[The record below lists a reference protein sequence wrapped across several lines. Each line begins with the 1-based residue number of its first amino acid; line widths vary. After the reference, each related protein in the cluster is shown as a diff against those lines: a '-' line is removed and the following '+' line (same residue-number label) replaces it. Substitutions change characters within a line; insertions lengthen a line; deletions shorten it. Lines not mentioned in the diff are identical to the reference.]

1 MGTGARQGH
10 VCVSL
15 CACVCAR
22 RPTRHVLFSPFLS
35 LSRSLASTVP
45 PRSFSLSLFLFLYFS
60 IFEISLSFFRHVT
73 VSKIDYYLFR

>member
-1 MGTGARQGH
+1 MGTGARQGR

-22 RPTRHVLFSPFLS
+22 RPDTRLTRHVLFSPFLS

-45 PRSFSLSLFLFLYFS
+45 PRSFSLSLFFSFS
-60 IFEISLSFFRHVT
+60 IFRFSKYRCLFFDT
-73 VSKIDYYLFR
+73 

>member
-35 LSRSLASTVP
+35 LSHSLASTVP
-45 PRSFSLSLFLFLYFS
+45 PRSFSLSLSFS
-60 IFEISLSFFRHVT
+60 RFDFRNIAVFFSTRNRLE
-73 VSKIDYYLFR
+73 D

>member
-1 MGTGARQGH
+1 MGTGARQGR

-35 LSRSLASTVP
+35 LSLARSHPPYPLVP
-45 PRSFSLSLFLFLYFS
+45 SLSLSLSRVS